1 MANAPTTTEERALKL
16 LASGVT
22 AANAAVALGI
32 SDSRI
37 SQLVSDESFASKL
50 VALKFESL
58 QKHNA
63 RDEEYDGIEDVL
75 IEQLKLAIPMMM
87 QPEKIARVL
96 SMINSAKRRGASS
109 PDSVLQKQQVVRLT
123 IPIQI
128 LNRFSTNSAQQ
139 IISVNDED
147 MITVQSGRM
156 NTLLEE
162 NQNELKSRRDSQT
175 VENLSFDYTPP
186 KPDKFGFDAS

>member
-50 VALKFESL
+50 VALKFDSL

-109 PDSVLQKQQVVRLT
+109 PDAVLQKQQVVRLT